1 MNYTYDDFVMESA
14 MVETTNETAVSDI
27 AMEQYIAEFNVASA
41 AFDAFNKY
49 ALIAEY
55 ASCDVDEFFQES
67 KNGPDFTTR
76 LTGKIADVGQWKNS
90 GGKMKKILGSIAEA
104 VLRFV
109 RMLSRGLKKLFG
121 KASSPVKKLVSWAK
135 AKKAGKK
142 LTPEQEAKKQAK
154 EDKKNAKE
162 AAKQMKDSDYLAQ
175 GEQKRAD
182 AYASRVSELDK
193 QNAKQALQIISLKN
207 QWKKKNAEIEKLNE
221 VIRKLTNDLKNANQ
235 YIDDWKSHSAK
246 LSHDLADA
254 RKDRDEATMSFH
266 KAVQALKELEN
277 GGEPEPVQM
286 DAVTGE
292 LEDAEKI
299 MALCAELTAK
309 NEVLM
314 KDLYDKLDEA
324 PAESQAAI
332 KEAFAVDMKSNQGVA
347 KLAADCGLRINEQG
361 QVDF

>member
-27 AMEQYIAEFNVASA
+27 AMEQYTAEFNVACA

-49 ALIAEY
+49 SLIAEY

-109 RMLSRGLKKLFG
+109 RMLARGLKKLFS
-121 KASSPVKKLVSWAK
+121 KASSPVKKLTNWAK
-135 AKKAGKK
+135 AKKAG
-142 LTPEQEAKKQAK
+142 KKQAK
-154 EDKKNAKE
+154 EDKKNAKT
-162 AAKQMKDSDYLAQ
+162 AAKQMNDAEYLAQ

-182 AYASRVSELDK
+182 AYASRVSELEK
-193 QNAKQALQIISLKN
+193 QNAKQSLQIISLKN

-221 VIRKLTNDLKNANQ
+221 VIMKLTKDLKNANQ

-246 LSHDLADA
+246 VSRDLADA
-254 RKDRDEATMSFH
+254 IKDRDEATTSFH
-266 KAVQALKELEN
+266 KAVQALKEIVN

-286 DAVTGE
+286 EAVAGE

-299 MALCAELTAK
+299 MALTAELTAK

-314 KDLYDKLDEA
+314 NDLYDKLDEA
-324 PAESQAAI
+324 PEESQAAI
-332 KEAFAVDMKSNQGVA
+332 KETFAVDMKSNQGVA

>member
-27 AMEQYIAEFNVASA
+27 AMEQYTAEFNVACA

-49 ALIAEY
+49 SLIAEY

-76 LTGKIADVGQWKNS
+76 LTGKIAAVGQWKNS

-109 RMLSRGLKKLFG
+109 RMLARGLKKLFS
-121 KASSPVKKLVSWAK
+121 KASSPVKKLTNWAK

-154 EDKKNAKE
+154 EDKKNAKA
-162 AAKQMKDSDYLAQ
+162 AAKQMNDSDYLAQ

-221 VIRKLTNDLKNANQ
+221 VIHKLTNDLKNANQ

-266 KAVQALKELEN
+266 KAVQALKALEN
-277 GGEPEPVQM
+277 GGEPDPTQM
-286 DAVTGE
+286 EAVTGE

>member
-27 AMEQYIAEFNVASA
+27 AMEQYTAEFNVACA

-49 ALIAEY
+49 SLIAEY

-90 GGKMKKILGSIAEA
+90 GGKMKKILGSMAEA

-109 RMLSRGLKKLFG
+109 HMLARGLKKLFS
-121 KASSPVKKLVSWAK
+121 KASSPVKKLTNWAK

-142 LTPEQEAKKQAK
+142 LTPER
-154 EDKKNAKE
+154 DKKNAKT
-162 AAKQMKDSDYLAQ
+162 AAKQMEDSDYLAQ

-182 AYASRVSELDK
+182 AYASRVSELEK
-193 QNAKQALQIISLKN
+193 QNAKLSLQIISVKN

-221 VIRKLTNDLKNANQ
+221 VIMKLTKDLKNANQ
-235 YIDDWKSHSAK
+235 YIDDWKSHSA
-246 LSHDLADA
+246 SQSRDLADA
-254 RKDRDEATMSFH
+254 IKDRDEATTSYH
-266 KAVQALKELEN
+266 KAVQALKEIVN
-277 GGEPEPVQM
+277 GGEPDPVQM
-286 DAVTGE
+286 DAVEGE

-299 MALCAELTAK
+299 MALTAELTAK

-314 KDLYDKLDEA
+314 NDLYDKLDEA
-324 PAESQAAI
+324 PEESQAAI
-332 KEAFAVDMKSNQGVA
+332 KETFAVDMKSNQGVA